1 MASILRRNVMDPI
14 LYGFT
19 LGVLFTTGV
28 ALWQKVSRR
37 RRQTTTTD
45 TITNSSSRTEKQSS

>member
-1 MASILRRNVMDPI
+1 MDPI

-37 RRQTTTTD
+37 RPQTTTTD
-45 TITNSSSRTEKQSS
+45 IITDSSSSQEKQSS

>member
-1 MASILRRNVMDPI
+1 MDPI

-28 ALWQKVSRR
+28 ALWQKLRSKSK
-37 RRQTTTTD
+37 RQKLKPANLKLKRNELFVK
-45 TITNSSSRTEKQSS
+45 IFSL